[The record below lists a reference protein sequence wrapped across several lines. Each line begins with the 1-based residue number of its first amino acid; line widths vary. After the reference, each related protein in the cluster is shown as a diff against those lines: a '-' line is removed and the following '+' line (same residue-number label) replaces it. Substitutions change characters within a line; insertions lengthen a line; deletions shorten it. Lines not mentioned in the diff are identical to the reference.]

1 MASFAVV
8 GGGDDDD
15 DDNNND
21 GDDDDDGMERYC
33 RMVCRST
40 DRK

>member
-1 MASFAVV
+1 MAVRSWVASFAVV
-8 GGGDDDD
+8 VGDDNDD
-15 DDNNND
+15 
-21 GDDDDDGMERYC
+21 DDDDDGMERYC